1 MSGKKS
7 RANCLLCNLYRQLK
21 AAEWRVIVKW
31 KKKMAVICIMAMV
44 CSVLLTPQDSMAATK
59 KKVGNVK
66 INITNLMMS
75 KGQKKKLKLSGT
87 KKKVKW
93 KSSNQQ
99 VATVTRGGTVRGK
112 KAGTAKITGRAGKK
126 KVSCLVSVTNPKG
139 KSRSLVLYFS
149 HSGTTKKA
157 AQRIKNIANADIL
170 RIVERDKYPSD
181 YEKTTK
187 RAVRE
192 IKKKSYPAVSTQIM
206 NLNKYDT
213 IYLGFPIWDGTVPR
227 VVETFLRKNNWKSK
241 TIAPFCTSGGSGIGK
256 AAKQIKKRCKGAK
269 VLSGLVA
276 NEGTS
281 AEVKE
286 WLQKIGLLSDDT
298 PEKTPSA
305 PEPTPTPPET
315 PEIPETP
322 DVVQD
327 GLVYLSGGTFTM
339 GSPESERLRGTD
351 ETAHEVSINPF
362 YMDPYEVTQKDYQ
375 AVMGE
380 NPSHFSGEELPVENV
395 TWQDAIRYCN
405 RKSES
410 EGLTPVYEIDGNKV
424 SWNRAADGYRLPTE
438 AEWEYAARA
447 GTDTEFYTGHF
458 ISAEEANYYGT
469 YPYLIEE
476 NYVHHTNPDV
486 VAGQYRGTTV
496 AGEALQPN
504 YFHLYNMLGNVSEWV
519 FDGYGG
525 YDTEHAVNP
534 AGQEK
539 RSLRV
544 NRGGA
549 WNDFAKHLRCA
560 YRSVANPKSKDRNL
574 GFRIARNAVGIKETV
589 VTENIEK
596 NSIPSNPKILVVYF
610 SHTGNTERAAK
621 MIQEK
626 TGGDLHE
633 ITMASPYSGS
643 LYEETQK
650 DLYAYHK
657 PELSGAIENMD
668 QYDVILLGYAGGI
681 IGLN

>member
-1 MSGKKS
+1 M
-7 RANCLLCNLYRQLK
+7 
-21 AAEWRVIVKW
+21 KW

-59 KKVGNVK
+59 KETGNVK

-75 KGQKKKLKLSGT
+75 TGQKKNLKLSGT

-93 KSSNQQ
+93 KSSNKQI
-99 VATVTRGGTVRGK
+99 ATVTSKGMVRGK
-112 KAGTAKITGRAGKK
+112 KMGTAKITGRAGKQ

-139 KSRSLVLYFS
+139 KSHSLVLYFS

-157 AQRIKNIANADIL
+157 AQRIKNLANADIL

-206 NLNKYDT
+206 NLNKYNT

-227 VVETFLRKNNWKSK
+227 VVETFLRKNNWKGK

-269 VLSGLVA
+269 VMSGLVA

-286 WLQKIGLLSDDT
+286 WLQKIGLLMDDSQATGNPTESAKPSASVPPQGTLAPSATPDT
-298 PEKTPSA
+298 PNETAQPTSA
-305 PEPTPTPPET
+305 PSVLPSET
-315 PEIPETP
+315 PNVT
-322 DVVQD
+322 QD
-327 GLVYLSGGTFTM
+327 GMVYLSGGTFTM

-410 EGLTPVYEIDGNKV
+410 EGLTPVYEIDGNEV
-424 SWNRAADGYRLPTE
+424 SWNREADGYRLPTE

-476 NYVHHTNPDV
+476 NYVHHTNPNV
-486 VAGQYRGTTV
+486 VAGQYRRTTL

-504 YFHLYNMLGNVSEWV
+504 HFHLYNMLGNVSEWV
-519 FDGYGG
+519 FDGYGE

-539 RSLRV
+539 SSLHI

-560 YRSVANPKSKDRNL
+560 YRSVENPESKDQNL
-574 GFRIARNAVGIKETV
+574 GFRIARNAVGIRETV
-589 VTENIEK
+589 VTENVEK
-596 NSIPSNPKILVVYF
+596 GSIPGNPKLLVAYF
-610 SHTGNTERAAK
+610 SHTGNTQNAAK
-621 MIQEK
+621 IIQEK

-633 ITMASPYSGS
+633 ITMVSPYSGS

-657 PELSGAIENMD
+657 PELSGTIENME
-668 QYDVILLGYAGGI
+668 QYDVILLGYDGVI